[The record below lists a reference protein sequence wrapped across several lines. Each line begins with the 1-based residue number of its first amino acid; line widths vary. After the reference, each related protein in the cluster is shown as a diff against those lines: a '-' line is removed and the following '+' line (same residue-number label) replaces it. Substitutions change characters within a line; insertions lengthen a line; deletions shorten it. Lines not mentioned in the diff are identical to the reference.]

1 MFWDIFQ
8 WYTENPETQALI
20 KNSRQK
26 KSRQLKYRREN
37 QFIEN
42 LKLRNIYYKDLIV
55 SYL

>member
-20 KNSRQK
+20 K

-42 LKLRNIYYKDLIV
+42 LELRNIYYKDLIV